1 MTNYNIETD
10 NLLLDFESFSETGIE
25 LSDEQIDR
33 AVELSD
39 RIIDPERQWQ
49 TYLNSLALF
58 GFTAWLEERDNTLVI
73 NSDSCSVMQPS
84 YASYIDG
91 VFNLTVGEYKICL
104 LTNGVAIDE
113 FISID
118 RAVVD
123 LPEYIPHFYILVNV
137 VEEQA
142 EVIIDSFIRHDEM
155 MQRKQTANISA
166 DADWTYE
173 IPLAWFNPQPDDI
186 LLYLRCL
193 ESSTIALPDSATTI
207 TDDIQRAIESSIP
220 QLQSGESLHQIL
232 TWSQAAP
239 ILSNSSL
246 LNWLYELQTAQPSL
260 GDSLAALRDR
270 LFNTISEVTQ
280 TAINVKS
287 WLSNELDELAQ
298 SLSWTLFPSLDLAPS
313 GLRDLEVVNRESP
326 PEEFTAIVT
335 QLRDSGEDIPPDAR
349 GAFRDFD
356 LGTYALRMFVVT
368 WEVEETE
375 GIPEWSLLV
384 VLGAQPD
391 NYLPQGLKLEL
402 KEGETILDEKIV
414 PEDTNDSY
422 IYTQVIGELQEQFIV
437 SVALV
442 NGEIITFPNFV
453 FD

>member
-39 RIIDPERQWQ
+39 RIIDPERQWK

-58 GFTAWLEERDNTLVI
+58 GFITWLGNRDDSLII

-91 VFNLTVGEYKICL
+91 VFDLTVGEYKICL
-104 LTNGVAIDE
+104 LTNGVTIDDL
-113 FISID
+113 INID
-118 RAVVD
+118 RAVID
-123 LPEYIPHFYILVNV
+123 LPEYSPHFYILVSV
-137 VEEQA
+137 VEEQG
-142 EVIIDSFIRHDEM
+142 EVNIDSFIRYDDM
-155 MQRKQTANISA
+155 MQRKQTANITP
-166 DADWTYE
+166 DADWTYD
-173 IPLAWFNPQPDDI
+173 IPLAWFNPQPEDV

-193 ESSTIALPDSATTI
+193 EPSTISLPTTATATG
-207 TDDIQRAIESSIP
+207 DIQSQIESLIP
-220 QLQSGESLHQIL
+220 QLQSGQPLHQIL

-239 ILSNSSL
+239 ILSKTNL
-246 LNWLYELQTAQPSL
+246 LNWLYELQTTQLSMR
-260 GDSLAALRDR
+260 DSLAALSGR
-270 LFNTISEVTQ
+270 LSSTISEVTQ

-298 SLSWTLFPSLDLAPS
+298 NLSWTLFPSLELAPS

-326 PEEFTAIVT
+326 AEEFTAIVT
-335 QLRDSGEDIPPDAR
+335 QLRDSGEDISPVAR
-349 GAFRDFD
+349 GAFRDFEI
-356 LGTYALRMFVVT
+356 GTYDLRMFVVT

-384 VLGAQPD
+384 VLGGQP
-391 NYLPQGLKLEL
+391 NSYLPQGLKLEL
-402 KEGETILDEKIV
+402 KEGATILDEKIV
-414 PEDTNDSY
+414 PEDTDDSY
-422 IYTQVIGELQEQFIV
+422 IYTQVIGELEEQFTV
-437 SVALV
+437 SVLLA
-442 NGEIITFPNFV
+442 NGENITFPNFI
-453 FD
+453 FN